1 MAKLKYTLKNDTL
14 FKVLFVKY
22 PDLLMNGTMF
32 TKYGLGNLFG
42 AIHDY
47 LEIYLPKQRNLSIH
61 TQKSYRESLESLVDF
76 IKLHNKVQIQDVTFE
91 MLTEATV
98 TAFLD
103 FLETERGYKISSR
116 NTRRTAI
123 RAFMK
128 YAADRNV
135 VNVAVLQEVDKV
147 ALKKPDKVE
156 SVDYMSMDAITAI
169 VEKTDM
175 SSPLGLRDRTMLIL
189 LYDTAARVSELV
201 GIKLKD
207 LRFGKKP
214 TIILHGKNKKVRTVP
229 LSDRT
234 VQYLKKFLL
243 EYHADVPL
251 SSGKPMFYSVI
262 HGEQYPLS
270 DRRVRYILRDYADKA
285 RTICLEVPE
294 CVHPHQFRH
303 SRAMHLYQNGM
314 DLTLISQWLGH
325 SNLETTQIYAHAD
338 TEHKRIAIAKAT
350 PGNSPLFDK
359 LNPERYTISDEEAL
373 KRLVG
378 LRK

>member
-1 MAKLKYTLKNDTL
+1 MGA
-14 FKVLFVKY
+14 
-22 PDLLMNGTMF
+22 TMI

-47 LEIYLPKQRNLSIH
+47 LEVYLPKQRNLSGH
-61 TQKSYRESLESLVDF
+61 TQNSYRVALDSLVDF
-76 IKLHNKVQIQDVTFE
+76 VKVHNKVQIQDVTFE
-91 MLTEATV
+91 MLTETTV

-103 FLETERGYKISSR
+103 SLESERGYEISSR
-116 NTRRTAI
+116 NTRRAAI
-123 RAFMK
+123 RAFLK

-135 VNVAVLQEVDKV
+135 VNVSILQEVNNV

-156 SVDYMSMDAITAI
+156 TVDYMSMGAISAI
-169 VEKTDM
+169 VEQTDI

-189 LYDTAARVSELV
+189 LYDTGARVSELV
-201 GIKLKD
+201 GIKLND

-214 TIILHGKNKKVRTVP
+214 TIILHGKNSKIRSVP

-234 VQYLKKFLL
+234 VQHLKKFLL

-251 SSGKPMFYSVI
+251 SSAAPMFYSVS
-262 HGEQYPLS
+262 HEERHALS
-270 DRRVRYILRDYADKA
+270 DRRVRYLVQDYADKA
-285 RTICLEVPE
+285 RVTCLEVPMS
-294 CVHPHQFRH
+294 VHPHQFRH

-325 SNLETTQIYAHAD
+325 SQLETTQIYAHAD
-338 TEHKRIAIAKAT
+338 TEHKRTAIAKAT
-350 PGNSPLFDK
+350 PENSPLFNK
-359 LNPERYTISDEEAL
+359 LNPERYTITDEDAL

>member
-1 MAKLKYTLKNDTL
+1 MSN
-14 FKVLFVKY
+14 
-22 PDLLMNGTMF
+22 TMF
-32 TKYGLGNLFG
+32 TKYGLGSLFG

-47 LEIYLPKQRNLSIH
+47 LEVYLPKQRNLSAH
-61 TQKSYRESLESLVDF
+61 TQKSYRESLEALVDF
-76 IKLHNKVQIQDVTFE
+76 IKVYNKVQIQDVTFE
-91 MLTEATV
+91 MLTEPALTS
-98 TAFLD
+98 FLD
-103 FLETERGYKISSR
+103 SLETERGYKISSR

-135 VNVAVLQEVDKV
+135 VNVAVLQEVNKV
-147 ALKKPDKVE
+147 AAKKPNQVE
-156 SVDYMSMDAITAI
+156 TVDYMSMDAITAI
-169 VEKTDM
+169 VEQTDM
-175 SSPLGLRDRTMLIL
+175 SSPLGLRDRTMLIM

-214 TIILHGKNKKVRTVP
+214 TVILHGKNGKIRSVP

-251 SSGKPMFYSVI
+251 SSGVPMFYSVI
-262 HGEQYPLS
+262 HGEQHPLS
-270 DRRVRYILRDYADKA
+270 DRRVRYLLRDYADKA
-285 RTICLEVPE
+285 RANCLEVPE
-294 CVHPHQFRH
+294 NVHPHQFRH

-325 SNLETTQIYAHAD
+325 SQLETTQIYAHAD

-350 PGNSPLFDK
+350 PGHSPLFAK
-359 LNPERYTISDEEAL
+359 LNPDRYTITDEDAL